1 MPVHVACWT
10 PRWHQRMECGKVQAP
25 ISLTAPPPQ
34 GQPVPGRAGAPR
46 LHGAPVP
53 EGEEGARAGGGGD
66 SLWGSRRREPALQW
80 GARWIRACPAG
91 VPRAVGYPL
100 PLTSSLCPQKLTW
113 RSNPSDIN
121 VCRMKGKQEVSGPWS
136 RPQSAMT
143 TLKLNRGHNQG
154 EILLLLLHPRPATR
168 VVMATP

>member
-1 MPVHVACWT
+1 M
-10 PRWHQRMECGKVQAP
+10 RRGRGREEEG
-25 ISLTAPPPQ
+25 TAF
-34 GQPVPGRAGAPR
+34 GAP
-46 LHGAPVP
+46 
-53 EGEEGARAGGGGD
+53 AGG
-66 SLWGSRRREPALQW
+66 SRPYNGERDGFGPARQ
-80 GARWIRACPAG
+80 GF
-91 VPRAVGYPL
+91 PRAVGYPL

-143 TLKLNRGHNQG
+143 TLKLNRGHDQG